1 MKQGL
6 KKILKLVLVFSL
18 LLMLI
23 YIYRYFGIS
32 QILTKENVALYLKPY
47 GNLIPVV
54 YLSLFVIAMV
64 LYIPASIFL
73 ITIGTILPP
82 FYGCLLGLIG
92 CYISSMILFLIARKF
107 NLKGIEKKFGN
118 KWQTFNQKIQQD
130 GFLYMTLI
138 RSTSVFSFSM
148 ICYASGITSIKT
160 KDYIKG
166 TIIGVIPQIIIYCY
180 IVPTFLTSSF
190 SLDKILNVILFS
202 ITWIILFGV
211 TYVIHER
218 KKIKLTASL

>member
-1 MKQGL
+1 MKQGF
-6 KKILKLVLVFSL
+6 KKILKPVLVFSL
-18 LLMLI
+18 LFILI
-23 YIYRYFGIS
+23 YIYKHFGIS
-32 QILTKENVALYLKPY
+32 QILTKENIALYLKPY
-47 GNLIPVV
+47 GKLIPIV
-54 YLSLFVIAMV
+54 YLCVFVIAMV
-64 LYIPASIFL
+64 FYIPASIFL

-82 FYGCLLGLIG
+82 FYGSLFGLMG
-92 CYISSMILFLIARKF
+92 CYISSIILFFIARKF

-118 KWQTFNQKIQQD
+118 KWQSFNDKIKQD

-160 KDYIKG
+160 KDYVKG

-180 IVPTFLTSSF
+180 IIPIFLTSSF
-190 SLDKILNVILFS
+190 SLEKILNIILFS

-211 TYVIHER
+211 TYLIHE
-218 KKIKLTASL
+218 KNKLS